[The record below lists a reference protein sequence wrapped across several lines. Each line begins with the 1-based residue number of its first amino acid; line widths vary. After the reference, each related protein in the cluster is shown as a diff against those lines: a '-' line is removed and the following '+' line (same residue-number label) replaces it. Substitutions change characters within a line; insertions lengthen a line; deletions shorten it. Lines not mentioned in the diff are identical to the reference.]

1 MANLKTRAI
10 VGFAQ
15 LLVALAALLF
25 GAAWTF
31 DFWQAWVYLLVFGAS
46 TTFITVYLWRND
58 PKLLE
63 RRVTAGPTAERERS
77 QQVIQA
83 LAAVAFCGLFLV
95 PSLDRRFAWSHVP
108 LPVVIAGDA
117 LVTLG
122 LCIVFLVF
130 KENTFTAATIAVA
143 TDQYVVSSGPYAIV
157 RHPMYAGAL
166 LLLLGTPLA
175 LGSWWGLLLLVP
187 MLGVIVWRLLDEEQ
201 FLRNHLPGYAAYC
214 RKTRYRLIPGIW

>member
-1 MANLKTRAI
+1 MANLKIRAI

-15 LLVALAALLF
+15 LLLALAALLF

-31 DFWQAWVYLLVFGAS
+31 DFWQAWVYLVVFGAS
-46 TTFITVYLWRND
+46 TAFITVYLWRND

-95 PSLDRRFAWSHVP
+95 PSLDRRFAWSHVA
-108 LPVVIAGDA
+108 LPIVIAGDA

-122 LCIVFLVF
+122 LYIVFLVF
-130 KENTFTAATIAVA
+130 KENSFTAATIGVA

-187 MLGVIVWRLLDEEQ
+187 MLGVIVWRLLAEEQ
-201 FLRNHLPGYAAYC
+201 FLTNHLPGYAAYC
-214 RKTRYRLIPGIW
+214 RKTRYRLIPAIW